1 MAFLL
6 DKLAALAPKETV
18 STGIRLAADGSVLIR
33 RHAPGLVISY
43 VRDGA
48 SQHTVVIE
56 YGEGLSDIEAASCN
70 CYQFTEDGNAALCR
84 HIVATALKAGRYPPA
99 DSIEEAKKLKT
110 SLEKNGGFPLRRM
123 QELLEKKDA
132 VYDEDDIYLQS
143 VMARLKSLHEDSIPG
158 TGQVIPINRGRDGFF
173 TAAQIHAPE
182 QPRAGEPGP
191 LVPAPQK
198 STDPIRLVPPP
209 PVERRTDYWGSQ
221 LLRETTARASRMADA
236 GFTDEP
242 FQLEALLGLDY
253 KGAATLSFRVGA
265 ENGGHMYIIR
275 NLKDFVDGFKAGE
288 SYALGTK
295 RQIVLTRDTFSSA
308 CMPVLDF
315 LLERYDSMSN
325 GFPGRARDR
334 RDMVLNPGEADAFFA
349 LAKELYLKTGSPNER
364 QEATIRDKDCRLRIR
379 IEKAGEATDNGLI
392 LRAMDPYRAIEG
404 VRRVYIL
411 SDFDL
416 YKCSEEYSFA
426 CKDLLIAL
434 TSRKDG
440 MYFSGRDAPALFAN
454 IIRKTEPYL
463 EFEMDGGVGALA
475 PPELET
481 KVYFD
486 MDENGYVTA
495 RMSFSYGDITHDA
508 FEEPR
513 RPEASLDPA
522 GEVFAE
528 RALRHYFGNATS
540 GPGTLILLDNAAR
553 EERLYSLATEGL
565 DKIREFAEVFV
576 SESFDNFRARPP
588 MNIAV
593 GVKVEGRL
601 LTLNINAEGLD
612 FSELAD
618 ILKSYRLA
626 KKYHRLKDGSFL
638 ALEGEALGELS
649 DLAEGLDLD
658 PARFVKDT
666 DDPNQSS
673 IDLDLS
679 RALYI
684 DSMMR
689 KNESIRYDR
698 DKNFRGLLRNF
709 SDVANA
715 DYQPPDT
722 LTGILRNYQ
731 ETGYRWLRT
740 MDALGFGGILA
751 DDMGLGKTLQILTL
765 LSAVKTEDQAKDW
778 QPSIVICPASLVL
791 NWESEAARFTPELS
805 VCVVIGSADVRK
817 TIIRTARKVRP
828 AKIKAGQSTDTK
840 NAGQMTDANNAG
852 QTTDANNAGQSTDTK
867 NAGQTTDAN
876 NAGQM
881 TDANNAGQTTDANKP
896 GQTTDAN
903 NAGQMTD
910 AKKAGEMTDANKA
923 GHAPD
928 LFVTSYD
935 LLKRDIEAYEGIDFR
950 FVVIDEA
957 QYIKNQ
963 TTQNARAVK
972 LLTGRTRFALTG
984 TPIENTLAELWSI
997 FDFLMPGYLFR
1008 YRHFQR
1014 VFETP
1019 IVKRTDIKAE
1029 NRLKEMVRPFI
1040 LRRLKK
1046 DVLKELPE
1054 KIETVLKSEM
1064 GDEQHKLYLANVA
1077 RTKKELSERLAAA
1090 GGPKAKFE
1098 ILAALMRMRRIC
1110 CDPALIYEN
1119 YTGGSTKLDAC
1130 MELVESCI
1138 ASGHRILLFS
1148 QFTTMLDRIEARLWD
1163 AKIDW
1168 YRLDGSTKAAERH
1181 SMMNRFNSGD
1191 VPVFLISLRAGGTGL
1206 NLAGADIVIHYD
1218 PWWNISVQNQAT
1230 DRAHRIGQ
1238 TKSVQVFKLITKDT
1252 IEERIMEMQERKA
1265 DLADRIIRE
1274 GGDAFE
1280 SLTEEE
1286 LMKLFE

>member
-1 MAFLL
+1 I
-6 DKLAALAPKETV
+6 T
-18 STGIRLAADGSVLIR
+18 
-33 RHAPGLVISY
+33 
-43 VRDGA
+43 
-48 SQHTVVIE
+48 
-56 YGEGLSDIEAASCN
+56 
-70 CYQFTEDGNAALCR
+70 
-84 HIVATALKAGRYPPA
+84 
-99 DSIEEAKKLKT
+99 
-110 SLEKNGGFPLRRM
+110 
-123 QELLEKKDA
+123 
-132 VYDEDDIYLQS
+132 
-143 VMARLKSLHEDSIPG
+143 
-158 TGQVIPINRGRDGFF
+158 
-173 TAAQIHAPE
+173 
-182 QPRAGEPGP
+182 
-191 LVPAPQK
+191 
-198 STDPIRLVPPP
+198 
-209 PVERRTDYWGSQ
+209 
-221 LLRETTARASRMADA
+221 
-236 GFTDEP
+236 
-242 FQLEALLGLDY
+242 
-253 KGAATLSFRVGA
+253 
-265 ENGGHMYIIR
+265 
-275 NLKDFVDGFKAGE
+275 
-288 SYALGTK
+288 
-295 RQIVLTRDTFSSA
+295 LTRGTFSPASL
-308 CMPVLDF
+308 PVLDF

-334 RDMVLNPGEADAFFA
+334 RNMILSPGEADAY
-349 LAKELYLKTGSPNER
+349 LAVAESVYMKNRQSAER
-364 QEATIRDKDCRLRIR
+364 QGLPVMDKDCRLRIR
-379 IEKAGEATDNGLI
+379 IEKADEDPGGGLI
-392 LRAMDPYRAIEG
+392 LRAMDAYRIIEG
-404 VRRVYIL
+404 VRQVFIL
-411 SDFDL
+411 TDDAL
-416 YKCSEEYSFA
+416 YRCSEEYSSA
-426 CKDLLIAL
+426 SRELLKAL
-434 TSRKDG
+434 ASRKGG
-440 MYFSGRDAPALFAN
+440 MFFSGKDVPALFAN
-454 IIRKTEPYL
+454 IMRKAEPYL
-463 EFEMDGGVGALA
+463 EIEMDGGVGELV

-495 RMSFSYGDITHDA
+495 RMSFAYGEIKHDA
-508 FEEPR
+508 FEDPK
-513 RPEASLDPA
+513 RPEVSLDPA
-522 GEVFAE
+522 GEAYAE
-528 RALRHYFGNATS
+528 HVLRHYVGQATY
-540 GPGTLILLDNAAR
+540 GPGTLIVLDNASR
-553 EERLYSLATEGL
+553 EERLYTLATEGL
-565 DKIREFAEVFV
+565 DKIREFAEVFA
-576 SESFDNFRARPP
+576 SESFGALKARPP
-588 MNIAV
+588 MSVAV
-593 GVKVEGRL
+593 GVKIDGRL
-601 LTLNINAEGLD
+601 LTLNINAEGMD
-612 FSELAD
+612 FSELAE

-638 ALEGEALGELS
+638 ALEGDALGELS

-658 PARFVKDT
+658 PGKFVKDA
-666 DDPNQSS
+666 DNPGQSS
-673 IDLDLS
+673 IELDLS

-698 DKNFRGLLRNF
+698 DKNFRGLIRNF

-722 LTGILRNYQ
+722 LASILRNYQ

-751 DDMGLGKTLQILTL
+751 DDMGLGKTLQVLAL
-765 LSAVKTEDQAKDW
+765 LSAVKTEGKPGNRL
-778 QPSIVICPASLVL
+778 PSIVICPSSLVL

-805 VCVVIGSADVRK
+805 VSVVIGSADARK
-817 TIIRTARKVRP
+817 KIIRKAR
-828 AKIKAGQSTDTK
+828 GTK
-840 NAGQMTDANNAG
+840 T
-852 QTTDANNAGQSTDTK
+852 
-867 NAGQTTDAN
+867 
-876 NAGQM
+876 
-881 TDANNAGQTTDANKP
+881 
-896 GQTTDAN
+896 
-903 NAGQMTD
+903 
-910 AKKAGEMTDANKA
+910 AKKAGQ
-923 GHAPD
+923 APD

-935 LLKRDIEAYEGIDFR
+935 LLKRDIESYEGIDFR
-950 FVVIDEA
+950 FVIIDEA

-963 TTQNARAVK
+963 TTQNAKSVK
-972 LLTGRTRFALTG
+972 LLTGRSRFALTG

-1019 IVKRTDIKAE
+1019 IVKRTDEKAE

-1040 LRRLKK
+1040 MRRLKK

-1064 GDEQHKLYLANVA
+1064 ESEQHKLYLANMA
-1077 RTKKELSERLAAA
+1077 RTKKELSEKLAAA

-1119 YTGGSTKLDAC
+1119 YSGGSTKLDAC

-1148 QFTTMLDRIEARLWD
+1148 QFTSMLDRIEARLWD

-1168 YRLDGSTKAAERH
+1168 YRLDGSTPTAERH
-1181 SMMNRFNSGD
+1181 SMMNNFNSGD

-1238 TKSVQVFKLITKDT
+1238 TNRVQVFKLITKDT

-1274 GGDAFE
+1274 GGNAFE